1 VSVHVHHLPV
11 PTDTPHRLGRH
22 VRHDDRSLD
31 FAFPV
36 PESFTAPSPITTMWS
51 TSAPVL
57 NQLKTSA
64 CTGNALAQMLDC
76 DLFAP
81 VRAAKDQHY
90 LSEEAALHFYSVAT
104 HISNPESQWYPPHD
118 DGSDG
123 LAVAQAAQQL
133 GYVDRYL
140 HCFTWPQVQAALA
153 TQPVIFGTI
162 WTKVMFSCASTGFVS
177 PGPISEATIAGGHE
191 LMIRGINYEESFL
204 VLRNSWGSGW
214 GGGPDILPGEFK
226 LSFADFQVLLALE
239 GDVVAPHGLGLP

>member
-1 VSVHVHHLPV
+1 MAVHTHHLPV

-22 VRHDDRSLD
+22 IRHDDRSL
-31 FAFPV
+31 AF
-36 PESFTAPSPITTMWS
+36 SFLEPASPNYVTTSWN

-81 VRAAKDQHY
+81 VRTAKGHKF
-90 LSEEAALHFYSVAT
+90 LNEEAALHFYSLAT
-104 HISNPESQWYPPHD
+104 HISNPSDQWYPPND

-140 HCFTWPQVQAALA
+140 HAFTWAQVQAALA

-162 WTKVMFSCASTGFVS
+162 WTKVMFGCAADGFVS
-177 PGPISEATIAGGHE
+177 PGEINDSTIAGGHE
-191 LMIRGINYEESFL
+191 LMIRGINYESSFL
-204 VLRNSWGSGW
+204 ILRNSWGSAW
-214 GGGPDILPGEFK
+214 GGGPDIMPGEFK
-226 LSFADFQVLLALE
+226 LTFADFQTLLAAE
-239 GDVVAPHGLGLP
+239 GDVVAPHGAGLP